1 MALGKQAKTLSKGQI
16 EAVLGYLAKTRHP
29 ARNRLI
35 FLLSVK
41 AGLRAKEI
49 ARLTWWMTNDSQGDI
64 GRTICLQDSASKG
77 RSGRIIPLN
86 DDVRD
91 ALVEYRNQVTSFA
104 GPYVI
109 STERSLATSPQ
120 AIVNMFQRWYRHL
133 GFVGCSSHSGR
144 RTFITNTARNISA
157 VGGSLRDVQMLAGHT
172 NLRTTQRYIEA
183 DLDAQR
189 RVLQQ
194 V

>member
-1 MALGKQAKTLSKGQI
+1 MPLGKQAKTLSKGQA
-16 EAVLGYLAKTRHP
+16 EAVLGYLAKTRNP
-29 ARNRLI
+29 VRNRLI
-35 FLLSVK
+35 FLLSAK

-49 ARLTWWMTNDSQGDI
+49 ARLTWWMTNDPQGQI

-77 RSGRIIPLN
+77 RSGRMIPLS
-86 DDVRD
+86 DEVRD
-91 ALVEYRNQVTSFA
+91 ALIEYRKEVLSFA
-104 GPYVI
+104 GPFVI
-109 STERSLATSPQ
+109 STERALSTSPQ

-144 RTFITNTARNISA
+144 RTFITNAARKIST

-172 NLRTTQRYIEA
+172 NLRTTQRYIDA
-183 DLDAQR
+183 NPDAQVR
-189 RVLQQ
+189 IVEL